1 MSILQWIGYII
12 TESFMSK
19 QQNLTLLP
27 VLFQIIITSSEYHP
41 LQRPDC
47 FKILRDILK
56 LSSNPMDS
64 FQSSQ
69 SYSIVEA
76 QKDSIQSMIYLMGQG
91 FVTIP
96 MDFICSN
103 IHDFDG
109 VNNKI
114 KLYIIY
120 CNFMYIHILFSSY

>member
-12 TESFMSK
+12 TESFLSK

-27 VLFQIIITSSEYHP
+27 VLFQIIITSSENHP

-47 FKILRDILK
+47 FIILRDILK
-56 LSSNPMDS
+56 FSSSIPIDS

-69 SYSIVEA
+69 LYSIVEA
-76 QKDSIQSMIYLMGQG
+76 QKDSIQSMIYIMGQG
-91 FVTIP
+91 FATIP

-103 IHDFDG
+103 IHYFDG
-109 VNNKI
+109 VSNT
-114 KLYIIY
+114 
-120 CNFMYIHILFSSY
+120 